1 MDPITI
7 IGLVDASVDLALKCA
22 GAVKKLNDIASK
34 YKNSKLTI
42 MSITG
47 NLDAMQLAWDKIGAW
62 TQAYTP
68 GESSDDDGFVSRM
81 TRFLETGA
89 LVMDALGEDLQAF
102 GHNDMGISQR
112 ANLLWNESTFLD
124 HQNRIRDQ
132 ATTMSLLL
140 QAIQLQVLPCRYAK

>member
-62 TQAYTP
+62 IQAYSP
-68 GESSDDDGFVSRM
+68 GESSDDDGFVTRM
-81 TRFLETGA
+81 TRFLETGE
-89 LVMDALGEDLQAF
+89 LVMEALEEDLLGF
-102 GHNDMGISQR
+102 NGDELGIPQR
-112 ANLLWNESTFLD
+112 AKLLWNEGTFLD

-140 QAIQLQVLPCRYAK
+140 QAIQL